1 MDYWSQKRVNN
12 AALNYK
18 NEYLKMKP
26 AFAEPYENHRSIM
39 RLAVIYDLL
48 IKIP

>member
-1 MDYWSQKRVNN
+1 MYIYLISDGLLQPKKRVNN

-26 AFAEPYENHRSIM
+26 ALAEPYENRRSIM
-39 RLAVIYDLL
+39 
-48 IKIP
+48 